1 MNVSVVPSNGGTV
14 SVSGLIIPET
24 PWTGEYFNDIPIEI
38 TAISNPGYS
47 FSHWAGS
54 TETEE
59 GITVVLDG
67 DLNLTAVF
75 MEDDSPGIAVFI
87 NEILA
92 SNDTT
97 NTDESGEYDD
107 WLELYN
113 AGIESVN
120 IEGLF
125 LTDNADN
132 LTKWVIPDGTEIQPQ
147 SFLLFWCDE
156 DQEQG
161 EFHTNFKLSSGGEFT
176 ALVSGNGIT
185 VIDSLSFG
193 FQTTD
198 TAYGRYPDGSGNWQF
213 MNPTPGITNTEEL
226 RINDNKVIPDQY
238 TLYQNYPN
246 PFNPITSISFSMPIS
261 ANVKIIA
268 YDIVGN
274 QVGTI
279 LNQTISAGTQS
290 VIWNAKKLPSGV
302 YFVRMESGAFVRT
315 QKVMFLK

>member
-1 MNVSVVPSNGGTV
+1 MKSYYLIFFIFIEIGFSNG
-14 SVSGLIIPET
+14 L
-24 PWTGEYFNDIPIEI
+24 
-38 TAISNPGYS
+38 
-47 FSHWAGS
+47 
-54 TETEE
+54 
-59 GITVVLDG
+59 
-67 DLNLTAVF
+67 
-75 MEDDSPGIAVFI
+75 FI
-87 NEILA
+87 NEFLA

-97 NTDESGEYDD
+97 NMDEAGEFDD

-113 AGIESVN
+113 AGNEATN
-120 IEGLF
+120 IGGFF

-132 LTKWVIPDGTEIQPQ
+132 LTKWMIPEGTVIEPQ

-290 VIWNAKKLPSGV
+290 VIWNAKNRPSGV
-302 YFVRMESGAFVRT
+302 YFIRMESGAFVRT